1 MSISSLSRRLG
12 HTRTEL
18 IVGAVPGGPVYASGD
33 ADADADVDADVD
45 MDADADA
52 DVDVDDVDA
61 DTDVDDADVDA
72 DADVD
77 DADVDNADA
86 TFFLLLPKG
95 SPPLGF
101 ATYSPTP
108 CELLSQT
115 KWKVVSAA

>member
-18 IVGAVPGGPVYASGD
+18 IVGAVPGGAVYASGD

-45 MDADADA
+45 MDVDADA
-52 DVDVDDVDA
+52 DVDADDVDADVDA

-77 DADVDNADA
+77 NADA
-86 TFFLLLPKG
+86 TFFPLLPKG

>member
-86 TFFLLLPKG
+86 TFFPLLPKG

>member
-33 ADADADVDADVD
+33 ADADADVDAD
-45 MDADADA
+45 
-52 DVDVDDVDA
+52 DVDADVDA

-86 TFFLLLPKG
+86 TFFSLLLKG

-101 ATYSPTP
+101 AAYSPTP